1 MRRNGVVMTSLGGG
15 SSLLTGIAQTR
26 ASLQN
31 RWAVRCRAAEV
42 CIPPCFRRA
51 GRAFIQRCGCV
62 YAQQLHRPFPR
73 PLWNLSRT
81 GRRRALPWRCP
92 SYSPRWHSRIRCPAL
107 DPLALQR

>member
-62 YAQQLHRPFPR
+62 YTPTAAPAVP
-73 PLWNLSRT
+73 
-81 GRRRALPWRCP
+81 ALP
-92 SYSPRWHSRIRCPAL
+92 L
-107 DPLALQR
+107 EPL